1 MNPPRKN
8 LKTGGE
14 RSLGHNPFDDPIPEN
29 DPFLEALD
37 RIAHPDPQEKPDR
50 SSAEVRASVS
60 ELLASLGLRQ
70 LLDNPSQERLQ
81 AFRSEIGASD
91 RFGLALDSVS
101 DTLPL
106 LLALYRHYFR
116 VESRGIENLPSAEPV
131 VLAGNHAGLLPF
143 DAAMVLTDCFLHT
156 TPPRLPRGIVD
167 RWVETLPWV
176 RDYFAEVGQVI
187 GTRKNFR
194 NLLNDG
200 QCVLV
205 FPEGINGIRKPFRE
219 RYRLQ
224 EFHTGFVEEAL
235 RAGASIVPFAVI
247 GSDDQAPLLY
257 DIEPLARWL
266 GIPVA
271 PVTPTFPWLGLLG
284 LLPLPV
290 RYRIVYA
297 QPLRVA
303 DAYGPEAAEDP
314 RVVTRLSETVRE
326 RIQGLL
332 DGRHDGPHS

>member
-1 MNPPRKN
+1 MTPARKN
-8 LKTGGE
+8 PGTDGE
-14 RSLGHNPFDDPIPEN
+14 RSLGHNPFDDPTPEE
-29 DPFLEALD
+29 DPFLEALH
-37 RIAHPDPQEKPDR
+37 RIARPNPQEEGGADR
-50 SSAEVRASVS
+50 AETLASIS
-60 ELLASLGLRQ
+60 EALASLGMRQ
-70 LLDNPSQERLQ
+70 WLDESSRERIE
-81 AFRSEIGASD
+81 AFRSEIGAHD
-91 RFGLALDSVS
+91 RFGLVLDSLS

-116 VESRGIENLPSAEPV
+116 VESRGIENLPSAGPV

-167 RWVETLPWV
+167 RWVESVPWV
-176 RDYFAEVGQVI
+176 RDFFAEIGQVI

-194 NLLNDG
+194 DLLSDG
-200 QCVLV
+200 ECVLV
-205 FPEGINGIRKPFRE
+205 FPEGIHGIRKPFRE

-224 EFHTGFVEEAL
+224 AFHPGFVEEAL
-235 RAGASIVPFAVI
+235 RSGASIVPFAVI

-257 DIEPLARWL
+257 DVEPLARWL

-271 PVTPTFPWLGLLG
+271 PITPTFPWLGLLG

-297 QPLRVA
+297 SPLPVG
-303 DAYGPEAAEDP
+303 DAYGPEAARDP
-314 RVVTRLSETVRE
+314 RIVAQLSEGVRE
-326 RIQGLL
+326 RIQELL
-332 DGRHDGPHS
+332 DSRHERPRS